1 MAQKKTLNL
10 CAPLSFGVFTRRS
23 LVAARKNC
31 VLQNPSKFIIVSL
44 VLFGL
49 FAGVFVLFCFFVR
62 DFDFQLHSGVRG
74 VLSALSL
81 SLSPVSLS
89 LCGCSS
95 GICVSVSFF
104 SSISSGSKFLL
115 ANPSVGAVNCWLVL
129 DPKRLLLQ

>member
-81 SLSPVSLS
+81 SLSLS
-89 LCGCSS
+89 LLSLFLSVDVRVASAFLSASSLRSLLDRNSCSQ
-95 GICVSVSFF
+95 I
-104 SSISSGSKFLL
+104 
-115 ANPSVGAVNCWLVL
+115 
-129 DPKRLLLQ
+129 LLLEL

>member
-10 CAPLSFGVFTRRS
+10 CAPLSFGIFTRRS

-31 VLQNPSKFIIVSL
+31 VSQNPSKFIIVSL

-74 VLSALSL
+74 VFSALSL
-81 SLSPVSLS
+81 SLSPLS
-89 LCGCSS
+89 LFLSVDVRVASAFLSASSLRSLLDRNSCSQ
-95 GICVSVSFF
+95 I
-104 SSISSGSKFLL
+104 
-115 ANPSVGAVNCWLVL
+115 
-129 DPKRLLLQ
+129 LLLEL

>member
-81 SLSPVSLS
+81 SLSLS
-89 LCGCSS
+89 LPCL
-95 GICVSVSFF
+95 SFSLWMF
-104 SSISSGSKFLL
+104 EWHLRFCQLLLFDLFWIEILARKSFCWSCKLL
-115 ANPSVGAVNCWLVL
+115 ACS
-129 DPKRLLLQ
+129 